1 MKLIEYMPPFLRDV
15 REFIKI
21 FEAEDDVVEKLSND
35 VKSLTK
41 EVIVKTANSYGLKK
55 YEKIY
60 NITNI
65 SSNIEIRRINIL
77 NKINDRVPFTY
88 KWLYN
93 KLKESLGDGNFNLI
107 YENYVLT
114 IIIFGLKMEI
124 ADIYRENLRQQL
136 PANIEII
143 FDLQMEGNYCI
154 GASIVQKQYSKV
166 EIDNSIIK
174 ENIEIKAERF
184 EGLSIIQKEFITL
197 YMNNETIIQN
207 ETIEAKEVI
216 GNTIVQKD
224 KVKLS
229 INDEIITQNETVN
242 GIAYNASKIV
252 QKEYL
257 KLKEE

>member
-21 FEAEDDVVEKLSND
+21 FEAEDDVVEKLNND

-93 KLKESLGDGNFNLI
+93 KLKESLGEGNFNLI
-107 YENYVLT
+107 YENYILT

-136 PANIEII
+136 PSNIEII
-143 FDLQMEGNYCI
+143 FDLQMQGNYCV
-154 GASIVQKQYSKV
+154 GASIVQKEYSSIK
-166 EIDNSIIK
+166 IDNSLIE
-174 ENIEIKAERF
+174 ENIQITAERF
-184 EGLSIIQKEFITL
+184 EGLSIIQREFITL
-197 YMNNETIIQN
+197 YMNNEVIIQN
-207 ETIEAKEVI
+207 ETIETKQII
-216 GNTIVQKD
+216 GNTIIQKD

-229 INDEIITQNETVN
+229 MNDDIITQNTKVS
-242 GIAYNASKIV
+242 GSSYNATKIV